1 MWPITLPGFTSG
13 THRFQSTQRGMDPIQ
28 PITVPACHFF
38 KKFVAGDSTQDAIY
52 QIFRGVEKAQSR
64 CLYNFR

>member
-1 MWPITLPGFTSG
+1 MNILFHALVPLFDVANHTPGLHFG

-38 KKFVAGDSTQDAIY
+38 KKFVAGDSTQDAIH
-52 QIFRGVEKAQSR
+52 QISAE
-64 CLYNFR
+64 